1 MRTDLLTEIR
11 EFLSRTGT
19 KPYDFGIE
27 AAMNGQLVDRL
38 EKGGRVWPETEI
50 SIRAFLKANE
60 GRTDPVRADRAKI
73 EARREAKRSARE
85 GRAA

>member
-60 GRTDPVRADRAKI
+60 GRVEPIRADRAKL
-73 EARREAKRSARE
+73 AAKRAARE